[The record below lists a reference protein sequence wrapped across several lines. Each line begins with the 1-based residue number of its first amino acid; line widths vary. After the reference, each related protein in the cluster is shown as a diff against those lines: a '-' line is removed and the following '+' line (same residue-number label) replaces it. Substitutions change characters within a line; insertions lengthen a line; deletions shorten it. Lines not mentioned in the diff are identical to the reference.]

1 MTGICKIWSGIGQG
15 SQLDSQLGC
24 GGSND
29 TRTKHFQLLCECTL
43 TLTNPGNTVSPNT
56 WKEHEMQRT
65 KGNYQ
70 FLELESVLNTEFAP
84 LLEISLESKITRRLA
99 EQNIGI
105 TVSIFTRYFS
115 VVVHSLDM
123 LWCIKTS

>member
-1 MTGICKIWSGIGQG
+1 
-15 SQLDSQLGC
+15 
-24 GGSND
+24 
-29 TRTKHFQLLCECTL
+29 
-43 TLTNPGNTVSPNT
+43 VSPNT

-99 EQNIGI
+99 EHNIGI